1 MSDVDDL
8 IQAYKK
14 HASLPW
20 IPNLA
25 AGQRTW
31 MVVYSPV
38 EERRIRAR
46 LSDFENATR
55 AAGKDWLL
63 VDISTSFGEWIDVH
77 PYRDRYFANPN
88 SLSGAAL
95 RALRDYV
102 IKKISEAASEK
113 PDPDTV
119 VAVVGVGTLF
129 PFTEISG
136 IIESAADLVTG
147 RLAVFFPGDHR
158 QDNYRLLD
166 ARDGWNYLA
175 TAITPQEGRLS

>member
-1 MSDVDDL
+1 MSNVDEL
-8 IQAYKK
+8 ILAYAK

-25 AGQRTW
+25 PGQRTW
-31 MVVYSPV
+31 MVVYPPAD
-38 EERRIRAR
+38 ERRIRAR

-55 AAGKDWLL
+55 AAGKQWLL
-63 VDISTSFGEWIDVH
+63 IDISTSFGEWIDAH
-77 PYRDRYFANPN
+77 PYRDRYFANPD

-95 RALRDYV
+95 RALRDH
-102 IKKISEAASEK
+102 IIAKISGAAAEHD
-113 PDPDTV
+113 DPNVV

-136 IIESAADLVTG
+136 IIESAAERVAG

-175 TAITPQEGRLS
+175 TAITSREG

>member
-1 MSDVDDL
+1 MSDIDDL
-8 IQAYKK
+8 VVAFAK

-20 IPNLA
+20 ISNLA
-25 AGQRTW
+25 PGQRTW
-31 MVVYSPV
+31 MIVYSPA
-38 EERRIRAR
+38 EERRIRSR

-55 AAGKDWLL
+55 AADKDWIL
-63 VDISTSFGEWIDVH
+63 VDISHSFGEWIDAH

-95 RALRDYV
+95 RTLRDFV
-102 IKKISEAASEK
+102 IDKISDAASK
-113 PDPDTV
+113 SDDSNSV

-136 IIESAADLVTG
+136 IIESAAERVAG

-158 QDNYRLLD
+158 HDNYRLLD

-175 TAITPQEGRLS
+175 TAITSREG

>member
-8 IQAYKK
+8 ILAYAK

-20 IPNLA
+20 IPHLA
-25 AGQRTW
+25 PGQRTW
-31 MVVYSPV
+31 MVVYPPV

-63 VDISTSFGEWIDVH
+63 VDISNSFGEWIDAN
-77 PYRDRYFANPN
+77 PYRDRYFSNPN

-95 RALRDYV
+95 RTLRDFV
-102 IKKISEAASEK
+102 IDKISDAASK
-113 PDPDTV
+113 SDDPNSV

-136 IIESAADLVTG
+136 IIESAAAQVAG

-175 TAITPQEGRLS
+175 TAITSREG